1 MFASLEAL
9 TASERSRYSS
19 RMRVLIAVAAL
30 AAPLSAQQP
39 IFVEPSPLLSRSAP
53 PTAVYHGRDRQLD
66 VRIPKITTTPVVD
79 GRLDDA
85 SWAEASMLT
94 GFSQYHP
101 VDRQP
106 AADSTEVLVMYTDY
120 AIYFGIKAFETHGAV
135 AAALADRDKIFSSD
149 NVELLLDTFNDRR
162 RALVFTV
169 NALGIQSDGTFAEG
183 SGTDRSPDFL
193 FESKGRV
200 TDYGFEVE
208 VRIPFKNIR
217 YQQTKVQQWGVQ
229 VIRRVMHSG
238 QEQTWT
244 PAERGAASFLEQSGK
259 LLDLTS
265 LKQGLVM
272 DVNPVMTT
280 TSRGAPMSA
289 TDPAWRYKAQSP
301 EFGGTVRWGITPNMS
316 LNATMNPDFSQVES
330 DVGQTIFDPRAAISF
345 PEKRP
350 FFLES
355 NENFQVPNGLIYTR
369 RIVLPQGAARLS
381 GKVGGWNV
389 GLLSAIDDTAQS
401 PTGDTPFYNIV
412 RLRRDVG
419 PGSNAGM
426 VYTDKVD
433 GENSNRVIGFDSR
446 QRIGQRYVLSSQV
459 AGSFTTVDGA
469 HMDGRPLFDVSLSK
483 TGREKGFNL
492 IVEGTHPEFI
502 ASSGFLSR
510 TGIARAVFQPRRTWF
525 PKNSVFQSISFQ
537 PISDNTWE
545 WDRFTRGT
553 EPNDI
558 KLNTSTTAQL
568 RGGWFA
574 HFYTW
579 TETFKYPA
587 FLYEGYFVE
596 VGGAAGAPTDT
607 VPFVGTDRLTNIGVM
622 TAMSTPQWKKFS
634 GNVELVGG
642 QDDNFDE
649 WSSAWIMYTT
659 ISADWRPTDK
669 IRVNARHLEQRVHRK
684 SDGSLVRISSIPR
697 VKVEYQVSR
706 PIFIRVVGQYS
717 GLKVDSLRDDSRSN
731 DPVLIQTATGFRR
744 ATAINRGG
752 LRADWLF
759 SYQPTPGTV
768 FFMGYGSSLAS
779 DEFRPTGMARTS
791 DGFFLK
797 ASYVFRAR

>member
-1 MFASLEAL
+1 
-9 TASERSRYSS
+9 
-19 RMRVLIAVAAL
+19 MRVLIAVAML
-30 AAPLSAQQP
+30 AAPLGAQP
-39 IFVEPSPLLSRSAP
+39 LSSEPTPGASRPAP
-53 PTAVYHGRDRQLD
+53 PVIYHGRDRQLD
-66 VRIPKITTTPVVD
+66 VRIPKITTSPAID
-79 GRLDDA
+79 GKLDEA
-85 SWAEASMLT
+85 LWSEASMLT

-120 AIYFGIKAFETHGAV
+120 AIYFGIRAFETHGAV
-135 AAALADRDKIFSSD
+135 AANLADRDKIFSSD
-149 NVELLLDTFNDRR
+149 NVELILDTFNDRR
-162 RALVFTV
+162 RALVFSF
-169 NALGIQSDGTFAEG
+169 NPLGIQSDGTYAEG

-200 TDYGFEVE
+200 TETGYEIE

-272 DVNPVMTT
+272 DVNPVMTST
-280 TSRGAPMSA
+280 AAGAPASA
-289 TDPAWRYKAQSP
+289 TDPLWKYRSP
-301 EFGGTVRWGITPNMS
+301 NTEYGGTVRWGITPNMS
-316 LNATMNPDFSQVES
+316 LNATVNPDFSQVES
-330 DVGQTIFDPRAAISF
+330 DVGQTIFDPRSAISF

-350 FFLES
+350 FFLEA
-355 NENFQVPNGLIYTR
+355 NENFQVPNSLIYTR
-369 RIVLPQGAARLS
+369 RIVSPQGAAKLS
-381 GKVGGWNV
+381 GKVGVWNV
-389 GLLSAIDDTAQS
+389 GVLSAVDDGAAS
-401 PTGDTPFYNIV
+401 SLGSVNPAYNILRV
-412 RLRRDVG
+412 RRDVG

-426 VYTDKVD
+426 VYTDRVVGSD
-433 GENSNRVIGFDSR
+433 FNRVIGFDSR
-446 QRIGQRYVLSSQV
+446 QRIGERYVLSSQV
-459 AGSFTTVDGA
+459 ATSFNSVGGLSQE
-469 HMDGRPLFDVSLSK
+469 GRPLFDFTLSK

-492 IVEGTHPEFI
+492 ILEGTHPEFV
-502 ASSGFLSR
+502 AASGFIPR
-510 TGIARAVFQPRRTWF
+510 TGIARMVFQPRRTWF
-525 PKNSVFQSISFQ
+525 PKNSVFQSITFT

-558 KLNTSTTAQL
+558 KMNTATSAQL

-574 HFYTW
+574 QIYTW

-587 FLYEGYFVE
+587 FLYQGYFVE
-596 VGGAAGAPTDT
+596 RHDPGTGAVIDT

-634 GNVELVGG
+634 GSAELVGG

-649 WSSAWIMYTT
+649 WSSAWISYTT
-659 ISADWRPTDK
+659 ISADWRPTEK
-669 IRVNARHLEQRVHRK
+669 IRVNARHLEQRVWRK

-697 VKVEYQVSR
+697 VKLEYQVAR
-706 PIFIRVVGQYS
+706 PIFVRIVGQYN
-717 GLKVDSLRDDSRSN
+717 GLKVDSLKDDGRTG

-744 ATAINRGG
+744 ASAIDRGG

-768 FFMGYGSSLAS
+768 FFMGYGANLAS
-779 DEFRPTGMARTS
+779 DEFRPSGFERTT